1 LPFYARHTLTFTPN
15 LFHSTAQQNPKN
27 VTTAETITITCTTCY
42 ILGNATV
49 QLAANGNLNITEAF
63 DTIVNET
70 KADFKEILS
79 TAVYYVEDTLEAMAK
94 SGKLNLD
101 DFQAPTMSNITFNL
115 DAQSNPQS
123 LLQLQFDGLEL
134 YAQLD
139 AMLDVTASY
148 TVNLYTSETPLGLT
162 VPDMDVGVWFA
173 FDLIL
178 DADAN
183 IDMSSGFH
191 IKFADGIQIS
201 IPIFAAD
208 ATDIT
213 L

>member
-1 LPFYARHTLTFTPN
+1 MTQALD
-15 LFHSTAQQNPKN
+15 
-27 VTTAETITITCTTCY
+27 
-42 ILGNATV
+42 TV
-49 QLAANGNLNITEAF
+49 I
-63 DTIVNET
+63 NET
-70 KADFKEILS
+70 QSDFEEILS
-79 TAVYYVEDTLEAMAK
+79 TAVNYVENTLETMAK
-94 SGKLNLD
+94 GGTLNID
-101 DFQAPTMSNITFNL
+101 DFSPPTISNITFNL
-115 DAQSNPQS
+115 DVQSNPQS

-139 AMLDVTASY
+139 TTLDITASY
-148 TVNLYTSETPLGLT
+148 TVNLFTPETPLGLA
-162 VPDMDVGVWFA
+162 VPGLDVGVWFA

-178 DADAN
+178 DADAQ